1 MPIYEYELPSGQ
13 KVQVDSPDRAKADV
27 AFKEWQNTNTSVEE
41 FEPTLTPAQWLG
53 DQYNSAL
60 SGFLKYGVA
69 GLASLPGT
77 VERAATFLPGGQ
89 RTGGIDYSS
98 LAPETFGRSETNRF
112 LFPSYEQTLA
122 SLEKIPG
129 VERFTQYQPKS
140 RAGEYTETIS
150 GLDTLVDVSFS
161 CCCGIFGAY
170 DEFRVQCIV
179 LSVPSAFV
187 NTTVQTPLCNSSTI
201 FSWLCVIYFSFLFLL

>member
-13 KVQVDSPDRAKADV
+13 KVQVDSPDRTKADV
-27 AFKEWQNTNTSVEE
+27 AFKEWQNNNTSVEE

-129 VERFTQYQPKS
+129 VERYTQYQPKS
-140 RAGEYTETIS
+140 RAGEYTETI
-150 GLDTLVDVSFS
+150 
-161 CCCGIFGAY
+161 
-170 DEFRVQCIV
+170 
-179 LSVPSAFV
+179 
-187 NTTVQTPLCNSSTI
+187 
-201 FSWLCVIYFSFLFLL
+201 